1 MMIAFPDN
9 FRWGAASASY
19 QIEGAW
25 NEDGKGE
32 SIWDRFSH
40 TPEKI
45 LDGSSG
51 DEACDFY
58 HRYEDDIK
66 IAKQLG
72 IQVFRLSIA
81 WTRIIPGGTGAV
93 SKSGI
98 EYYKKV
104 LRCLRDNNIESAVTI
119 YHWDLPQV
127 LQDRGGW
134 ANREIMNWFS
144 EYSKVLFKE
153 FGSLVDYWITLN
165 EPYVTSFAGHWT
177 GEHAPGCRDYSLALS
192 TIHHQLLSHGS
203 AVREYRETGLKA
215 PIGITLNM
223 SAFYP
228 WDPESE
234 IDCELAEISRMQKND
249 VFADPV
255 YKGEYPQKF
264 FEYLKTKGIK
274 LPDIHGGDME
284 LISEKT
290 DFFGL
295 NTYYPNRVHF
305 NEKVWPIAAEFKK
318 NKAPHTVTGWEVCPE
333 GIYDLLVWI
342 NSKYQPQKV
351 IITEN
356 GAASNDWVSSDGKV
370 YDPNRQEYLF
380 LYLKAVKR
388 AIENGVPV
396 TGYYLW
402 SFTDNVEWAWGKDR
416 RFGIIYLDYETQKR
430 ILKESAFWY
439 ANVIKNNG
447 F

>member
-1 MMIAFPDN
+1 MIMFPDD
-9 FRWGAASASY
+9 FKWGAASASY

-40 TPEKI
+40 TPGKI
-45 LDGSSG
+45 LDGSNG
-51 DEACDFY
+51 DVACDFY

-66 IAKQLG
+66 LAKQLG
-72 IQVFRLSIA
+72 IQVFRLSVA
-81 WTRIIPGGTGAV
+81 WTRIIPYGIGSV
-93 SKSGI
+93 SKAGVDF
-98 EYYKKV
+98 YKKV
-104 LRCLRDNNIESAVTI
+104 LRCLHDNNIESAVTI
-119 YHWDLPQV
+119 YHWDLPQA

-134 ANREIMNWFS
+134 ANREITNWFF
-144 EYSKVLFKE
+144 EYSRVLFRE

-192 TIHHQLLSHGS
+192 TVHHQLLAHGK
-203 AVREYRETGLKA
+203 AIQAYRETGLKA

-228 WDPESE
+228 WDPENA

-255 YKGEYPQKF
+255 YKGEYPSKF
-264 FEYLKTKGIK
+264 FDYLKKRGVK
-274 LPDIHGGDME
+274 LPEIYGGDME
-284 LISEKT
+284 LISQKT

-305 NEKVWPIAAEFKK
+305 NEKAWPVTAEFKK
-318 NKAPHTVTGWEVCPE
+318 NKAPRTVADWEVSPD
-333 GIYDLLVWI
+333 GIYDLLMWI
-342 NSKYQPQKV
+342 NAKYQPEKL

-370 YDPNRQEYLF
+370 YDPNRQDYLYV
-380 LYLKAVKR
+380 YLKAIKR

-396 TGYYLW
+396 KGYYLW

-416 RFGIIYLDYETQKR
+416 RFGIVYLDYETQKR

-439 ANVIKNNG
+439 ASVIKNNG

>member
-1 MMIAFPDN
+1 MIAFPDN

-318 NKAPHTVTGWEVCPE
+318 NKAPHTVAGWEVCPE